1 MKKALRFIS
10 KNANFI
16 VDIQIIEK
24 VNENIYFGSIKT
36 NCAQKFYLSNDL
48 LILCSML
55 RKNISL
61 FGTIKKIDRYIN
73 AEIQYFS
80 EENYELTLTSGQ
92 KVSFDSYIDVD
103 YEFFNEKQFE
113 NDLEIFEKQLDIFI
127 QNNLILIQREA

>member
-36 NCAQKFYLSNDL
+36 NCAQKFYTSNDL

-61 FGTIKKIDRYIN
+61 FGTIKKIDKYISD
-73 AEIQYFS
+73 EIQYFS
-80 EENYELTLTSGQ
+80 EENNELTLSSGQ
-92 KVSFDSYIDVD
+92 KVSFDSYVDVD
-103 YEFFNEKQFE
+103 YEFFNEKKFE

-127 QNNLILIQREA
+127 QDNLTLIQREA

>member
-1 MKKALRFIS
+1 
-10 KNANFI
+10 
-16 VDIQIIEK
+16 
-24 VNENIYFGSIKT
+24 
-36 NCAQKFYLSNDL
+36 
-48 LILCSML
+48 ML

-92 KVSFDSYIDVD
+92 KVSFDNYIDID